1 MNQLVES
8 SMLAAFLIF
17 AWSRPTRKVWLLS
30 ALAGMALGCYC
41 GPPFARY
48 CGIPGGILP
57 KVVHLFFYWGLGAIL
72 SGPFVPL
79 LDRHL
84 PLSSSL
90 GRWRDMLVPPLFVVF
105 SALFLNAAILLR
117 PVTYDRFLY
126 AFDGSLGSSP
136 DSGRRKC

>member
-1 MNQLVES
+1 M
-8 SMLAAFLIF
+8 AAQCTSGHGARLLL
-17 AWSRPTRKVWLLS
+17 RP
-30 ALAGMALGCYC
+30 ALRPIL
-41 GPPFARY
+41 RHS
-48 CGIPGGILP
+48 GGILP

-79 LDRHL
+79 FERHI